1 MILCLT
7 AKTDIPEMVI
17 DFIEVKLQSGQT
29 VSLTWD
35 ESESG
40 VINGIFTG
48 RYKGVYFDEDYT
60 NGKIKELKN
69 LQIQHIE
76 IYSESEKGCNFEL
89 TELFFSDGLENLI
102 LKNPEYQTE
111 RGKSHTNWQ
120 YPVFKNGIRLQT
132 ELA

>member
-1 MILCLT
+1 MILCLK

-40 VINGIFTG
+40 VVDGIFTG
-48 RYKGVYFDEDYT
+48 RYKGVYFDEDYS
-60 NGKIKELKN
+60 NGRIQELKE

-76 IYSESEKGCNFEL
+76 IYSEFAEGCNFEL
-89 TELFFSDGLENLI
+89 TELFFSDGVEEFVLEN
-102 LKNPEYQTE
+102 PDYQTK
-111 RGKSHTNWQ
+111 RN
-120 YPVFKNGIRLQT
+120 
-132 ELA
+132 